1 MRGLFKRKGSDIW
14 QGRFRIPENLWRQRD
29 RLLSLGV
36 RGIGKA
42 QEFGRS
48 TGKQDRDEAGKA
60 YRAMLDAWEAKT
72 QAWQALLDSGPE
84 SLSHKQRIAIAAD
97 HARAFLA
104 KHEEEPFDA
113 PPEAVLPEVSPD
125 GDAAWLA
132 MVERMA
138 SPERESLKTDLK
150 EFLRAKGER
159 RTKLAFRLLQ
169 KYPGL
174 GALVGRDLAAGLEA
188 THGAD
193 TDEAL
198 SAHGLHVDAVTRRL
212 VNLEMLGFMGAAQR
226 GLEARRGGE
235 YGPVKELVAAP
246 AYVASSPSSESKRD
260 DGGLPLEDL
269 LDHKAKTTSI
279 RPKTVRDNRRT

>member
-1 MRGLFKRKGSDIW
+1 MRRLFKRKGSDIW

-36 RGIGKA
+36 RDIGKA

-72 QAWQALLDSGPE
+72 QAWQALLDTGPE
-84 SLSHKQRIAIAAD
+84 SLSHKQRLALAAD

-104 KHEEEPFDA
+104 RHEDEPFDA
-113 PPEAVLPEVSPD
+113 PPKPALPEIAPD

-132 MVERMA
+132 MVGRMA
-138 SPERESLKTDLK
+138 SAERESLKADLK

-159 RTKLAFRLLQ
+159 RSKLAFRLLQ

-174 GALVGRDLAAGLEA
+174 GALVGQDLAAGLEA
-188 THGAD
+188 LHGVD
-193 TDEAL
+193 TDGAL
-198 SAHGLHVDAVTRRL
+198 SARGLHVDAVTRRL
-212 VNLEMLGFMGAAQR
+212 VNLEMLGFMGAAS
-226 GLEARRGGE
+226 ERGGWHSLSPHHSCRWE
-235 YGPVKELVAAP
+235 HQGQEGVGGRYSQAP
-246 AYVASSPSSESKRD
+246 Y
-260 DGGLPLEDL
+260 
-269 LDHKAKTTSI
+269 
-279 RPKTVRDNRRT
+279 